1 MKITSHRA
9 AYAWDQSAQSAA
21 VSVGQ
26 AGAENAGGV
35 TLRISH
41 KLGSPMQ

>member
-1 MKITSHRA
+1 
-9 AYAWDQSAQSAA
+9 
-21 VSVGQ
+21 VGQ